1 MDSTNFVIAMFKAT
15 NEENQHRLFEILK
28 KQIPT
33 LRKYELIRSSPAFML
48 QSQNGTIIVTYEW
61 ESEKAKQV
69 AHEHPAIRTIWGE
82 LEGICEFTSL
92 SDLPESKSKFPNFK
106 VLERY

>member
-1 MDSTNFVIAMFKAT
+1 MSSTNYVMAMYKPT
-15 NEENQHRLFEILK
+15 NAENQNKLVEILK
-28 KQIPT
+28 KHIPA
-33 LRKYELIRSSPAFML
+33 LRKYELIKDTTAFML
-48 QSQNGTIIVTYEW
+48 KSENGTIIQTWEW
-61 ESEKAKQV
+61 ESEKAMQV

-92 SDLPESKSKFPNFK
+92 SDLPESKSRFPNFK